1 MSEFDLEEYFE
12 ELREKGFEFDKIV
25 SIDVGNPLT
34 FLAML
39 PDEVVEKLYQ
49 INIETENYEFCQ
61 IIKEFREKK
70 KQIKCKS

>member
-1 MSEFDLEEYFE
+1 MGDFNLEEYFE
-12 ELREKGFEFDKIV
+12 ELRERGLEVEKIV
-25 SIDVGNPLT
+25 TINVGNPLT

-39 PDEVVEKLYQ
+39 PEEVIEKIYQ

-70 KQIKCKS
+70 NKTECKS